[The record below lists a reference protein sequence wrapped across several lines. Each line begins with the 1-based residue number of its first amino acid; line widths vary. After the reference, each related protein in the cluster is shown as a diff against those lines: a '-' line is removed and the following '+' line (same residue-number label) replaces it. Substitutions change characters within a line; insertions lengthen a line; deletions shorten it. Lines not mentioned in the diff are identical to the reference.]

1 MNKSIIFVTGL
12 SGAGR
17 SEVMKALEDLD
28 FFCVDNLPLALLS
41 ELSKLSNSSEEP
53 KQRLAVSLDVRGND
67 FFTGFL
73 STIDNL
79 ENSVLSNTILFL
91 DCADNVLV
99 RRYSETRRRHPIHES
114 ESLLE
119 CIAKER
125 TLLSE
130 IRARADY
137 VLDTSSIKT
146 HELRNRIAKLILNRD
161 VSSDIIINVM
171 SFGYKNGVPLDADF
185 MFDVRFLDNPYYKS
199 ELRSKTGLDI
209 DVADYVFSQT
219 EAEDI
224 IENISNLM
232 KRLIPLHSTAGK
244 TSLTIAIGCT
254 GGQHRSVA
262 ITEQLSKILSKKFSS
277 VTAIHRDIKQSHEHK
292 VI

>member
-41 ELSKLSNSSEEP
+41 DLSKLSNSSEEP

-79 ENSVLSNTILFL
+79 ENSVQSNTILFL
-91 DCADNVLV
+91 DCTDDVLV

-130 IRARADY
+130 IRARANY
-137 VLDTSSIKT
+137 VLDTSSMKT
-146 HELRNRIAKLILNRD
+146 NELRNRIGKLILNRD

-185 MFDVRFLDNPYYKS
+185 MFDVRFLDNPYYKT
-199 ELRSKTGLDI
+199 ELRSKTGLDN
-209 DVADYVFSQT
+209 DVADYVFSQA
-219 EAEDI
+219 EAEDVI
-224 IENISNLM
+224 KNISNSM
-232 KRLIPLHSTAGK
+232 GQWIPLHSTAGK

-262 ITEQLSKILSKKFSS
+262 ITEELSKILSIKFSS
-277 VTAIHRDIKQSHEHK
+277 VTAIHRDIK
-292 VI
+292 

>member
-1 MNKSIIFVTGL
+1 LDKSIIFVTGL

-41 ELSKLSNSSEEP
+41 DLSKLSNSSEEP

-79 ENSVLSNTILFL
+79 ENSVQSNTILFL
-91 DCADNVLV
+91 DCTDDVLV

-130 IRARADY
+130 IRARANY
-137 VLDTSSIKT
+137 VLDTSSMKT
-146 HELRNRIAKLILNRD
+146 NELRNRIGKLILSRD

-185 MFDVRFLDNPYYKS
+185 MFDVRFLDNPYYKT
-199 ELRSKTGLDI
+199 ELRSKTGLDN
-209 DVADYVFSQT
+209 DVADYVFSQS
-219 EAEDI
+219 EAEDVI
-224 IENISNLM
+224 KNISNSM
-232 KRLIPLHSTAGK
+232 GQWIPLHSTAGK

-262 ITEQLSKILSKKFSS
+262 ITEELSKILSIKFSS
-277 VTAIHRDIKQSHEHK
+277 VTAIHRDIK
-292 VI
+292 

>member
-1 MNKSIIFVTGL
+1 LDKSIIFVTGL

-41 ELSKLSNSSEEP
+41 DLSKLSNSSEEP

-79 ENSVLSNTILFL
+79 ENSVQSNTILFL
-91 DCADNVLV
+91 DCTDDVLV

-130 IRARADY
+130 IRARANY
-137 VLDTSSIKT
+137 VLDTSSMKT
-146 HELRNRIAKLILNRD
+146 NELRNRIGKLILSRD

-185 MFDVRFLDNPYYKS
+185 MFDVRFLNNPYYKT
-199 ELRSKTGLDI
+199 ELRSKTGLDN
-209 DVADYVFSQT
+209 DVADYVFSQA
-219 EAEDI
+219 EAEDVI
-224 IENISNLM
+224 KNISNSM
-232 KRLIPLHSTAGK
+232 GQWIPLHSTAGK

-262 ITEQLSKILSKKFSS
+262 ITEELSKILSIKFSS
-277 VTAIHRDIKQSHEHK
+277 VTAIHRDIK
-292 VI
+292 

>member
-41 ELSKLSNSSEEP
+41 DLSKLSNTSNEP
-53 KQRLAVSLDVRGND
+53 TQRLAVSLDVRGND
-67 FFTGFL
+67 FFSGFL

-79 ENSVLSNTILFL
+79 ENSVQSNTILFL
-91 DCADNVLV
+91 DCADDVLV

-119 CIAKER
+119 CISKER
-125 TLLSE
+125 RLLSE

-137 VLDTSSIKT
+137 VLDTSNMKT
-146 HELRNRIAKLILNRD
+146 HELRNRIGKLILNRD
-161 VSSDIIINVM
+161 VSSDIIVNTM

-224 IENISNLM
+224 IKKISNLM
-232 KRLIPLHSTAGK
+232 ERLIPLHSTAGK

-262 ITEQLSKILSKKFSS
+262 ITEQLSKILSKKFNS
-277 VTAIHRDIKQSHEHK
+277 VTAIHRDIK
-292 VI
+292 

>member
-41 ELSKLSNSSEEP
+41 DLSKLSNTPKEP
-53 KQRLAVSLDVRGND
+53 EQRLAVSLDVRGND

-79 ENSVLSNTILFL
+79 ENSTASNTILFL
-91 DCADNVLV
+91 DCADEVLV

-119 CIAKER
+119 CITKER
-125 TLLSE
+125 ALLSE

-185 MFDVRFLDNPYYKS
+185 MFDMRFLDNPYYKT
-199 ELRSKTGLDI
+199 ELRSKNGLDD
-209 DVADYVFSQT
+209 DVADYVFSQA
-219 EAEDI
+219 EAEDVI
-224 IENISNLM
+224 KNISNSM
-232 KRLIPLHSTAGK
+232 EQWIPLHSTAGK

-262 ITEQLSKILSKKFSS
+262 ITEELSKILSNKFSS
-277 VTAIHRDIKQSHEHK
+277 VTAIHRDIK
-292 VI
+292 

>member
-1 MNKSIIFVTGL
+1 
-12 SGAGR
+12 
-17 SEVMKALEDLD
+17 MKALEDLD
-28 FFCVDNLPLALLS
+28 FFCVDNLPLALLPD
-41 ELSKLSNSSEEP
+41 LSKLSNFSEEP

-99 RRYSETRRRHPIHES
+99 RRYSETRRRHPIHGS

-146 HELRNRIAKLILNRD
+146 HELRNRIGKLILNRD

-171 SFGYKNGVPLDADF
+171 SFGYKNGVPLDTDF

-277 VTAIHRDIKQSHEHK
+277 VTAIHRDIK
-292 VI
+292 